1 MKVVYLEFHSS
12 ALGWVKKMAND
23 SSFQKVTNSKG
34 YQNIILP
41 LKEKM
46 TGGTPEVR
54 SVKINLIDFWH
65 LTFDLIDFLHFT
77 FDLVDF

>member
-1 MKVVYLEFHSS
+1 MFFVTIKTISINQS
-12 ALGWVKKMAND
+12 ITALT
-23 SSFQKVTNSKG
+23 SFFCDKT
-34 YQNIILP
+34 L
-41 LKEKM
+41 KM